1 MIKQFVYNTPI
12 ETKRP
17 TARERKMGQQRI
29 TLADIIKVADRLGIY
44 NNIHRYGDH
53 SAELWCDESAER
65 RVTFTFDGPVM
76 TIERTDMRPVILDA
90 FPDDG
95 ETPEEGAEFILRE
108 YTRSHLQS
116 PEDVYCAIGG
126 WVWEP
131 PKCYA

>member
-1 MIKQFVYNTPI
+1 
-12 ETKRP
+12 
-17 TARERKMGQQRI
+17 MGQQRI
-29 TLADIIKVADRLGIY
+29 TLADIITVADRLGIY
-44 NNIHRYGDH
+44 NNIHRYSDH

-108 YTRSHLQS
+108 YTRSHLQF
-116 PEDVYCAIGG
+116 PEDVYYAVGG
-126 WVWEP
+126 CVWEP

>member
-1 MIKQFVYNTPI
+1 
-12 ETKRP
+12 
-17 TARERKMGQQRI
+17 MGQQRI
-29 TLADIIKVADRLGIY
+29 TLADIITVADRLGIY
-44 NNIHRYGDH
+44 NNIHRYSDH

-95 ETPEEGAEFILRE
+95 ETPEEGAEFLLRE
-108 YTRSHLQS
+108 YTRSHLQF
-116 PEDVYCAIGG
+116 PEDVYYAVGG
-126 WVWEP
+126 CVWEP

>member
-1 MIKQFVYNTPI
+1 
-12 ETKRP
+12 
-17 TARERKMGQQRI
+17 MGQQRI
-29 TLADIIKVADRLGIY
+29 TLDHIIKVADRLGIY
-44 NNIHRYGDH
+44 NNIHRYSDH
-53 SAELWCDESAER
+53 SAELWCDESAEC

-76 TIERTDMRPVILDA
+76 TIERTDKRPVILDA

-108 YTRSHLQS
+108 YACSHLQF

>member
-1 MIKQFVYNTPI
+1 
-12 ETKRP
+12 
-17 TARERKMGQQRI
+17 MGQTRI
-29 TLADIIKVADRLGIY
+29 TLGDVIAVADRLGIY
-44 NNIHRYGDH
+44 NNIHRYSDH

-65 RVTFTFDGPVM
+65 RITFTFDGPVM
-76 TIERTDMRPVILDA
+76 TIERTDKRPVILDA

-108 YTRSHLQS
+108 YTRSHLQF
-116 PEDVYCAIGG
+116 PEDLSYAIGG

>member
-1 MIKQFVYNTPI
+1 
-12 ETKRP
+12 
-17 TARERKMGQQRI
+17 MGQQRI
-29 TLADIIKVADRLGIY
+29 TLADIIAVADRLGIY
-44 NNIHRYGDH
+44 NNIHRYSDH

-95 ETPEEGAEFILRE
+95 ETPEEGAEFLLRE
-108 YTRSHLQS
+108 YTRSHLQF
-116 PEDVYCAIGG
+116 PEDVYYAVGG
-126 WVWEP
+126 CVWEP

>member
-1 MIKQFVYNTPI
+1 
-12 ETKRP
+12 
-17 TARERKMGQQRI
+17 MGQQRI
-29 TLADIIKVADRLGIY
+29 TLADVIKVADRLGIY
-44 NNIHRYGDH
+44 NNIRRYSDH

-76 TIERTDMRPVILDA
+76 TIERTDMRPVIFDA

-108 YTRSHLQS
+108 YTRSHLQF

-131 PKCYA
+131 LKCYA